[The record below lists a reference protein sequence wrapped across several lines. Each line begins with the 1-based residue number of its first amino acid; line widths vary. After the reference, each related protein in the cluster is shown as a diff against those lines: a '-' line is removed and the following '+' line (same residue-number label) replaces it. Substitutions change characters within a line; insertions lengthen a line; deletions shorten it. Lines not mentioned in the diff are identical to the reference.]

1 MRRGLRLRVSSP
13 LRRELVMLTVPILVE
28 TLLIMT
34 LGAMDTF
41 MLSRVSDESVAA
53 VGLANQIIS
62 FAFIIFE
69 VINLGTAVLC
79 SQYMGARLQ
88 DRMQTLVGTA
98 LTVNLIFGMAVS
110 ALLFFCPRMILS
122 AMGLEGHALALGAG
136 YMEIV
141 GSMAFV
147 QALGMTLS
155 AVLRSNNK
163 AYYPMMV
170 VLVVNVLNIIGNY
183 MLIFGKWGAPEL
195 GVDGAAWSTVTARVV
210 AMSILLIITFRT
222 TIDRFPW
229 RIFRRFPMTELK
241 NLLKIGLPSA
251 GEQMSYY
258 CSQLVI
264 AYFITMLGLE
274 ALAARTYCV
283 TIITYVYLFCLAISH
298 GAAISIG
305 HLVGSGKWQGAYVMG
320 KYVARIATL
329 STLAISLTVALNS
342 RGIMSAL
349 TSNPE
354 IIAMGVSILWIDVV
368 TEIGRPLNILLV
380 NTLQASGDV
389 NYPFWV
395 GVIFQWGIA
404 VGMAWLLGSWLGYG
418 ILGMWWMFALDENV
432 RGVVFMRRWN
442 SRKWQH
448 KGFSH

>member
-1 MRRGLRLRVSSP
+1 
-13 LRRELVMLTVPILVE
+13 MLTVPILVE

-79 SQYMGARLQ
+79 SQYMGGGLR
-88 DRMQTLVGTA
+88 DRMQTLVGAA
-98 LTVNLIFGMAVS
+98 LTVNLLFGLMVS
-110 ALLFFCPRMILS
+110 AVLFFYPAAILS
-122 AMGLEGHALALGAG
+122 AMGLEGEALRLGAG

-141 GSMAFV
+141 GALAFV
-147 QALGMTLS
+147 QALSMTLS

-163 AYYPMMV
+163 AYWPMWV
-170 VLVVNVLNIIGNY
+170 VLVVNVLNILGNY

-195 GVDGAAWSTVTARVV
+195 GVNGAAWSTIAARTV
-210 AMSILLIITFRT
+210 AMSILFVITYRT
-222 TIDRFPW
+222 TVAKFPW
-229 RIFRRFPMTELK
+229 HIFRRFPIGELR
-241 NLLKIGLPSA
+241 NLMKIGLPAA

-264 AYFITMLGLE
+264 AWFITGLGLE

-305 HLVGSGKWQGAYVMG
+305 HLVGSHKWEGAYVMG

-342 RGIMSAL
+342 HGIMSAL
-349 TSNPE
+349 TANPE
-354 IIAMGVSILWIDVV
+354 IIAMGVAILWIDVV

-404 VGMAWLLGSWLGYG
+404 VGLAWFFGSWLGYG

-432 RGVVFMRRWN
+432 RGVIFMRRWN

-448 KGFSH
+448 KGFSR